1 MIHVF
6 EMWMLVMLGCLLFCC
21 TLMMLGVTI
30 AGFFV
35 VVDFCRTCWDD
46 WRGR

>member
-21 TLMMLGVTI
+21 TLMMLGVTF
-30 AGFFV
+30 AGV
-35 VVDFCRTCWDD
+35 CVLVDFVRTSWDD
-46 WRGR
+46 WKGQ